1 MKYLLTLIAAI
12 LLLTSCDKD
21 NDNTGGV
28 ISKKRTVIVYMSA
41 ENNLSAI
48 AISNLYDMMKGSK
61 GIGSN
66 DNLIVMF
73 DNANSSKKP
82 CIYRV
87 ANGDTTAVKVYDSDF
102 INTDPAKMKE
112 ILEWII
118 DKYPADS
125 YGLVFWGH
133 ADGWLVSSDTVKTS
147 TTASA
152 SPARVPA
159 KRAYGSDNGKNT
171 QAGGYLINV
180 PSMVSVLSGLPKF
193 EYILWDCCNMQCVED
208 AYEFRHV
215 TNYFIASP
223 AEIPGEGAPYDIIVP
238 DLFNETDTVGR
249 TIINDYYNYY
259 ARSTVFNTAL
269 TGKGVPLSVV
279 KCSELESL
287 ATITA
292 AKLATFMP
300 VVGRYPLVMST
311 DSLVCYY
318 KNGIITL
325 MYDMQGF
332 MKKYLSTMDYMEWK
346 AQYDKAV
353 ISKVISKSW
362 QTDLSIDFTDFS
374 VTDSNCG
381 AMSMF
386 IPLTAYQNY
395 SGDFQYNE
403 LIKKFSWYKVVGWSD
418 YGW

>member
-1 MKYLLTLIAAI
+1 MKYLLTLMTAI

-21 NDNTGGV
+21 DDNTNSV
-28 ISKKRTVIVYMSA
+28 ISSKRTVIVYMSA
-41 ENNLSAI
+41 ENSLSTI
-48 AISNLYDMMKGSK
+48 AVSNLNDMIKGSK
-61 GIGSN
+61 GIDRN

-102 INTDPAKMKE
+102 INTDPDKMKE
-112 ILEWII
+112 VLEWII

-133 ADGWLVSSDTVKTS
+133 GDGWLVSSDTVKATA
-147 TTASA
+147 TASA
-152 SPARVPA
+152 SPAKAPV

-171 QAGGYLINV
+171 QAQGYYINV
-180 PSMVSVLSGLPKF
+180 PSLVSVLSGLPKF

-215 TNYFIASP
+215 TKYFIASP
-223 AEIPGEGAPYDIIVP
+223 AEIPGEGAPYDIVVP
-238 DLFNETDTVGR
+238 DFFNKTDTVGKA
-249 TIINDYYNYY
+249 IINDYYNYY
-259 ARSTVFNTAL
+259 AKSTVYNTAV

-279 KCSELESL
+279 KCSELDSL

-292 AKLATFMP
+292 EKLATFMP
-300 VVGRYPLVMST
+300 TMGRYPLTMST
-311 DSLVCYY
+311 DSLVYYY
-318 KNGIITL
+318 KNGVITL

-332 MKKYLSTMDYMEWK
+332 MKKYLSTIDYMEWK
-346 AQYDKAV
+346 TQYDKVV
-353 ISKVISKSW
+353 ISKMISKSW
-362 QTDLSIDFTDFS
+362 QTDLSIDFSDFN

-381 AMSMF
+381 GMSMF
-386 IPLTAYQNY
+386 IPLAAYQGY

-403 LIKKFSWYKVVGWSD
+403 LIKKFSWYMVAGWSN